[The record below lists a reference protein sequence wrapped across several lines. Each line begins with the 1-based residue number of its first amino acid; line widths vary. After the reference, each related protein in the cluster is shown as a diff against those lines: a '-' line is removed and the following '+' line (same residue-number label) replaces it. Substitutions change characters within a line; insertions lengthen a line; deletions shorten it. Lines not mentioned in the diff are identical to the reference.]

1 MRKIILFV
9 STYLSYWLM
18 HHALSSFD
26 SVGVSGYELD
36 LTSPAVIQPL
46 LVF

>member
-1 MRKIILFV
+1 
-9 STYLSYWLM
+9 M
-18 HHALSSFD
+18 HHALSSSD

-46 LVF
+46 LVFYPAVPGFLY